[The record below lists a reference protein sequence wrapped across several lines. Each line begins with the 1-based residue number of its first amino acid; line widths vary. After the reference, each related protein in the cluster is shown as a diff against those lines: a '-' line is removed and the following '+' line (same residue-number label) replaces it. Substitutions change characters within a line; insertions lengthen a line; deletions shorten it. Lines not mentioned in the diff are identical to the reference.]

1 MYSDIDLLC
10 GAKQNTLSGGR
21 ATITILWPHR
31 GTNCYSETSKKMP
44 FLFQTKN
51 IGYAIVLKGISRGQQ
66 PHLQNKTLHRSSWN
80 GFA

>member
-31 GTNCYSETSKKMP
+31 GTNCYSETIKKMP
-44 FLFQTKN
+44 FFVSNKKYRLCNSIKRNLTWAATTPPKQN
-51 IGYAIVLKGISRGQQ
+51 IAQK
-66 PHLQNKTLHRSSWN
+66 
-80 GFA
+80 